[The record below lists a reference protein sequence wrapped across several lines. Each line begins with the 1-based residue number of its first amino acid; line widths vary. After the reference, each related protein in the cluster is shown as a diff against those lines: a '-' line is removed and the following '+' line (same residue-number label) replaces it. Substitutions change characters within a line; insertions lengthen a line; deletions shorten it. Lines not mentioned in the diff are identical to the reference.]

1 MSKIS
6 EDLKEMHRK
15 ALIQEAMSG
24 KIQKDILP
32 NSAFDF
38 SGELIANYSARTR
51 IFMDSFL
58 AHMIMY
64 DHRDNMSEAYKML
77 KRKEQV

>member
-1 MSKIS
+1 MAKIS
-6 EDLKEMHRK
+6 EDLKTVHRRV
-15 ALIQEAMSG
+15 LIQEALNG
-24 KIQKDILP
+24 KIQKDILS

-51 IFMDSFL
+51 IFMDSGL

-64 DHRDNMSEAYKML
+64 HHAERLDSAYQL
-77 KRKEQV
+77 LNRG